1 VFGISRD
8 VPDNAVFLNNG
19 ETIAVAYAAAHTVV
33 LYDVVEN
40 QQAFLQVSPC
50 SAQPHA
56 SASFGKRSSAAA

>member
-19 ETIAVAYAAAHTVV
+19 DTIAVAYAAAHTVV

-40 QQAFLQVSPC
+40 QQAFLQVSSC
-50 SAQPHA
+50 STETAYP
-56 SASFGKRSSAAA
+56 